1 MYGGGLVETASAYGQ
16 NVWLLYET
24 GTPVPTAD
32 GKGLTFDFSRM
43 DKTIEFLLRHADVR
57 LIEANHFAKRSR
69 NGGPILSGPTYRPR
83 RQGAPMFI
91 NVCPMTTRACNDT
104 SQRISGSAG
113 AFAFQNDR

>member
-1 MYGGGLVETASAYGQ
+1 MRQLVETASAYGQ

-69 NGGPILSGPTYRPR
+69 NGWIDPFWANVPIPTAR
-83 RQGAPMFI
+83 APMFI

-104 SQRISGSAG
+104 SQRIFRLCRSICVPE
-113 AFAFQNDR
+113 